1 MSSSTA
7 MRNRDVY
14 QKDPATRNLAN
25 NGVANVNDDT
35 STPALDVLRYELET
49 FVCDGEYERGV
60 AHILDTYLKNLGKE
74 EQPAVWISGFY
85 GSGKSHLAKMLRALW
100 LDKPFSDGATPRG
113 IAHLPSSVQEHLA
126 ELNSQGKRHGGLHAA
141 SGTLGAGASGSVRLA
156 LLRIIFKSAGLPQQY
171 PLARFVMWLREEGV
185 LESVREG
192 VERKGYDWREELDN
206 FYVADGLA
214 EALTEL
220 MPKRF
225 ASQSACVETL
235 NNMFPNVKDVS
246 NDEMLDAIKQALMR
260 DEKLPLTLV
269 VLDEVQQYI
278 GPDAQ
283 RSQDV
288 QEVIEACCKYLG
300 AKLLF
305 VGTGQTAITGTANLA
320 RLQGRFTVRV
330 QLSDADVDTVIRKVI
345 LAKKPEATD
354 VIDQVMTT
362 NLGEISRHLSGSSLA
377 HRQDD
382 RAYFV
387 QDYPILP
394 VRRRFW
400 ETALRVL
407 DQTGT
412 DSQLRNQL
420 SMVHKAIQSNLD
432 EGLGHVVRADYIYFD
447 GAEKLLQARVLA
459 KNLYEAIQ
467 TWSRGSEDQQLLAR
481 ACALIFLIN
490 KAVSG
495 QPNIGIEPTVDTLA
509 DLLVEDLPTG
519 SASLRSTLPGLL
531 EDCQLLMKVGD
542 EYRIQ
547 TEEST
552 AWNDAFRN
560 HQANIA
566 NQQHV
571 VEDERDSRI
580 RKLFGEIARRLTLQ
594 QGKSRVSRD
603 TAACFDAELPKD
615 AGSRIYLWLRE
626 GWSSDENSVRVDARQ
641 AGSES
646 PTVFVF
652 LPKRHGDEL
661 REQLME
667 YKAAKYTLDERGSP
681 GTPDGSEAREAME
694 TTMRRAE
701 GRIDGLLQECF
712 ADARVFQG
720 GGNEVSGNNLLD
732 MLQEAAEAAQIR
744 LYPQFDAA
752 DHTGWGKVL
761 EKAKQGAPDA
771 LKAVGDEGEPGNNP
785 VCKAVLGF
793 IAGGKSGAEIRD
805 RFEGPPYGWSGDAV
819 DGALHV
825 LMVSGH
831 VRAQDE
837 RGNPVEP
844 GSLDRRAIG
853 KTHFRVESATI
864 TAAQRI
870 QIRKVMQKLG
880 IQATSNEELRF
891 APQFLDAL
899 RELAEAAGG
908 DAPQPEP
915 PDTTFIDEL
924 RQCAGNEQLL
934 ALYNQ
939 RETISENIEQWQVVR
954 EKLKERLPQWR
965 TVKQLVQHAQAL
977 ENTEALRRQVES
989 IEEHRKLLAEPE
1001 PCTELANNLAQALRE
1016 ELNRLDAGYKAE
1028 HEAGMGRL
1036 KVDANWQ
1043 ALEPEQRNS
1052 LLAAQRLTNADAP
1065 DIKVQITS
1073 DVLATLNRT
1082 ALTTLADRVAA
1093 MPGRFNQV
1101 LEEAAQL
1108 CEPKVQFINLS
1119 RPTLQSEADIDEWA
1133 EQAKKQ
1139 LKTGLS
1145 KGPVMPR

>member
-1 MSSSTA
+1 MK
-7 MRNRDVY
+7 NRDVY
-14 QKDPATRNLAN
+14 QKDPETRNLAN

-35 STPALDVLRYELET
+35 SAPALDVLRYELET

-60 AHILDTYLKNLGKE
+60 AHILDTYLKNLGYE
-74 EQPAVWISGFY
+74 QQPAVWISGFY

-100 LDKPFSDGATPRG
+100 LDRAFPDGATPRG
-113 IAHLPSSVQEHLA
+113 IAHLPTSVKEHLT
-126 ELNSQGKRHGGLHAA
+126 ELSTQGKRHGGLHAA

-156 LLRIIFKSAGLPQQY
+156 LLRIIFKSVGLPEQY
-171 PLARFVMWLREEGV
+171 PMARFVMWLQSEGV
-185 LESVREG
+185 LEDVQKA
-192 VERKGYDWREELDN
+192 VETKGYDWKEELDN

-246 NDEMLDAIKQALMR
+246 NDEMLEAIRQALTR
-260 DEKLPLTLV
+260 DGKFPLTLV

-283 RSQDV
+283 RSLDV
-288 QEVIEACCKYLG
+288 QEAIEACCKYLG

-305 VGTGQTAITGTANLA
+305 VGTGQTAITGTSNLA
-320 RLQGRFTVRV
+320 KLQGRFTVRV

-354 VIDQVMTT
+354 AIDQVMAN
-362 NLGEISRHLSGSSLA
+362 NLGEISRHLSGSTIA
-377 HRQDD
+377 HQPDD

-432 EGLGHVVRADYIYFD
+432 EGLGHVVPADYIYFD
-447 GAEKLLQARVLA
+447 GAEKLLQARVLP
-459 KNLYEAIQ
+459 KKVYEAIQ

-490 KAVSG
+490 KVAGG
-495 QPNIGIEPTVDTLA
+495 QPNLGIVPTVDTLA
-509 DLLVEDLPTG
+509 DLLVEDLPAG
-519 SASLRSTLPGLL
+519 SASLRSKLPELL
-531 EDCQLLMKVGD
+531 DECHLLMKVGE

-560 HQANIA
+560 HQSNIA

-571 VEDERDSRI
+571 IEDERDSRI
-580 RKLFGEIARRLTLQ
+580 RKMFGDIVRRLTLQ
-594 QGKSRVSRD
+594 QGKSCVSREVA
-603 TAACFDAELPKD
+603 TCFDAELPKD
-615 AGSRIYLWLRE
+615 ADSRIYLWLRD
-626 GWSSDENSVRVDARQ
+626 GWSSDENTVRVEARQ
-641 AGSES
+641 AGSDS
-646 PTVFVF
+646 PTVFCF

-667 YKAAKYTLDERGSP
+667 YKAAKYTLDERGTP
-681 GTPDGSEAREAME
+681 NTPDGKEAREAME
-694 TTMRRAE
+694 TTMRRAD
-701 GRIDGLLQECF
+701 GRIDGLLEECF

-720 GGNEVSGNNLLD
+720 GGSEVGGNDLHA
-732 MLQEAAEAAQIR
+732 MIQEAAEAAQLR

-771 LKAVGDEGEPGNNP
+771 LKAVGDDGEPGNNP
-785 VCKAVLGF
+785 VCKAILGF

-819 DGALHV
+819 DGGLHV

-837 RGNPVEP
+837 RGNLVEP
-844 GSLDRRAIG
+844 SSLDRRAIG

-864 TAAQRI
+864 SAAQRI
-870 QIRKVMQKLG
+870 QIRKLMQKLG

-891 APQFLDAL
+891 VPQFLDAL
-899 RELAEAAGG
+899 RELADAAGG
-908 DAPQPEP
+908 EAPRPEP
-915 PDTTFIDEL
+915 PDTTCIDDL
-924 RQCAGNEQLL
+924 RQCTGNEQLL

-939 RETISENIEQWQVVR
+939 RETLSENIKQWEAVR
-954 EKLKERLPQWR
+954 DKLKERLPRWR
-965 TVKQLVQHAQAL
+965 TVKQLAQHAQVL
-977 ENTEALRRQVES
+977 EGTEALCQQVES
-989 IEEHRKLLAEPE
+989 IEAHRKLLDDPD
-1001 PCTELANNLAQALRE
+1001 PCSELASSLAQALRE
-1016 ELNRLDAGYKAE
+1016 ALNELDARYQAE
-1028 HEAGMGRL
+1028 HQAGMERL
-1036 KVDANWQ
+1036 EMDANWQ
-1043 ALEPEQRNS
+1043 ELEPEQRNS
-1052 LLAAQRLTNADAP
+1052 LLAGQRLTNADAP
-1065 DIKVQITS
+1065 DIRVQTTD
-1073 DVLATLNRT
+1073 DVLATLNRIPID
-1082 ALTTLADRVAA
+1082 TLADRVAA
-1093 MPGRFNQV
+1093 LPSRFAQV

-1108 CEPKVQFINLS
+1108 CEPEVQFIKLP
-1119 RPTLQSEADIDEWA
+1119 RPTLQSEAAIDEWA
-1133 EQAKKQ
+1133 ERAKEQ
-1139 LKTGLS
+1139 LKEGLS
-1145 KGPVMPR
+1145 HGPVMPR